1 MDSKIIH
8 RIPKLYPKESCD
20 KLINYF
26 ENNIDK
32 AARGTYGDKQLN
44 NLEIPI
50 TITNRE
56 DFFNLGECLE
66 NGINHF
72 KMQYPYIDT
81 HITPWTTVLSAQL
94 CRYEPKNYYS
104 TIHCENDGA
113 KKYLRRVFAWMFFLN
128 DIEEGGGTEFIFQD
142 YIAKPKAGD
151 FYIWPAYWS
160 HLHRGVSAPRERK
173 YILTGWCEYL
183 CNDL

>member
-1 MDSKIIH
+1 MDLKLIH

-26 ENNIDK
+26 EDNINLSAK
-32 AARGTYGDKQLN
+32 GTYGDKELD

-50 TITNRE
+50 TIVNKE
-56 DFFNLGECLE
+56 DFFNLGECLG

-72 KMQYPYIDT
+72 KMQYPYLDT
-81 HITPWTTVLSAQL
+81 HIKSWATVTSAQL

-113 KKYLRRVFAWMFFLN
+113 KK
-128 DIEEGGGTEFIFQD
+128 
-142 YIAKPKAGD
+142 
-151 FYIWPAYWS
+151 
-160 HLHRGVSAPRERK
+160 HLK
-173 YILTGWCEYL
+173 L
-183 CNDL
+183 